1 MEIPI
6 YISDDDSTP
15 CVPEANYFAL
25 IQRLRQLVIDQKAAL
40 RSHNAAAIADCQKRE
55 AAFLQFAADYTTAR
69 AKHPNIKK

>member
-6 YISDDDSTP
+6 YISDDDNTP

-55 AAFLQFAADYTTAR
+55 AAFLHFAADYTTAR
-69 AKHPNIKK
+69 AKHPNIK

>member
-6 YISDDDSTP
+6 YLGEDNTP

-25 IQRLRQLVIDQKAAL
+25 IQRLRQLVIDQKTAL

>member
-6 YISDDDSTP
+6 FLGEDDTP

-25 IQRLRQLVIDQKAAL
+25 IQHLRQLVIDQKAAL
-40 RSHNAAAIADCQKRE
+40 RSHNASAIADCQKRE

-69 AKHPNIKK
+69 AKHPNIKQ